1 MFSIPLLAPSILYGC
16 ESYAKKKTFSIV
28 KCNFFSVQVNRT
40 KFPLDKKARNTV
52 SPSFRLG
59 HVLTMVWRTSLDS
72 IVSNYRGFFTLR
84 R

>member
-40 KFPLDKKARNTV
+40 KFPLDKGTQYCLALI
-52 SPSFRLG
+52 PFRTCLNNG
-59 HVLTMVWRTSLDS
+59 MENVA
-72 IVSNYRGFFTLR
+72 GFYCV
-84 R
+84 